1 MGDIRVFMN
10 SLPGGLNFRH
20 EVCMHYIVS
29 HLSVC
34 KVQIINH
41 VSES

>member
-10 SLPGGLNFRH
+10 SLPGGLNVRH

-29 HLSVC
+29 HLSV
-34 KVQIINH
+34 
-41 VSES
+41 